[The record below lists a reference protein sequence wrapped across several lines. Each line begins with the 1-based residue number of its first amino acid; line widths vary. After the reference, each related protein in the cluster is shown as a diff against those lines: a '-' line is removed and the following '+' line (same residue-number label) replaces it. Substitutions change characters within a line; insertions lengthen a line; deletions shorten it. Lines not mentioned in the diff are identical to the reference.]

1 LILLAACQR
10 SLSTP
15 PASAAVLTV
24 REATN
29 CRTGPGTNYE
39 IVFTYTAGTK
49 LEITGRDES
58 RNFWLVKSDKSP
70 TGTCWMWTGSVD
82 VTDNALAV
90 ASVAPP
96 STPTS
101 ASGNT
106 SGGTPPEAPSLQK
119 WDYSCGDGKLTF
131 TVTWNDKATDET
143 GYRIFRN
150 GELLTE
156 LPADSNTYTDTLA
169 SEQNVEYY
177 IQVYSPGGTA
187 NSSAMKAGC

>member
-1 LILLAACQR
+1 LILLTACQR

-15 PASAAVLTV
+15 APSAPILTV
-24 REATN
+24 REPTN
-29 CRTGPGTNYE
+29 CRTGPGTSYD
-39 IVFTYTAGTK
+39 IVFTYAAGTK

-82 VTDNALAV
+82 VTGDALAV
-90 ASVAPP
+90 ASVAPLL
-96 STPTS
+96 TPTS
-101 ASGNT
+101 APGNT

-119 WDYSCGDGKLTF
+119 WDYSCSDGKLTF
-131 TVTWNDKATDET
+131 TVTWKDKATDET

-150 GELLTE
+150 GELLVE
-156 LPADSNTYTDTLA
+156 LPADSTTYTDSL
-169 SEQNVEYY
+169 SSGQNVEYY

-187 NSSAMKAGC
+187 NSSAMRAEC